1 MTNNRGLS
9 FITLMIVIA
18 ISALV
23 LRTAIEWVIKSNIS
37 QNESE
42 AQSTLKL
49 IAASLDNYAKDHL
62 GSFPG
67 SLSVLTQDDPP
78 YLRKDYIN
86 KSFLRG
92 YDYSC
97 PRLDATG
104 YVCSATPARCALTG
118 SKIYTIT
125 TGGSI
130 VPDDCGKKD

>member
-9 FITLMIVIA
+9 FIILMVVIA

-23 LRTAIEWVIKSNIS
+23 LRTTIEWVIKLNIT

-42 AQSTLKL
+42 AQAALKL

-86 KSFLRG
+86 KPFLRG
-92 YDYSC
+92 YDYGC
-97 PRLDATG
+97 PRLDAAG
-104 YVCSATPARCALTG
+104 YVCSATPVRCKLTG
-118 SKIYTIT
+118 NKIYTIT
-125 TGGSI
+125 TGGS
-130 VPDDCGKKD
+130 VVSDDCGKKD